1 MCLVLHGLGRSD
13 AEALEVPSHRGFE
26 LAALGD
32 DLACLGIGIDTCD
45 DDVLVGASRCF
56 DGLQRAQCRLVPNCP
71 DGGDRA
77 LLGVAHRGTTLQH
90 PYCGF

>member
-32 DLACLGIGIDTCD
+32 HLARLGIGIDTCD
-45 DDVLVGASRCF
+45 DDVLVGAARWE
-56 DGLQRAQCRLVPNCP
+56 RRWKIRP
-71 DGGDRA
+71 R
-77 LLGVAHRGTTLQH
+77 
-90 PYCGF
+90 